1 MILIPTGQFMMGSDR
16 GPDAD
21 ERPAHRVAIT
31 RPFYLDEH
39 EVTRG
44 DYQECVNAG
53 VCVWPLKRR
62 RRPIQPLGRTQRE
75 NWGLKYCG
83 AKALRTPRN
92 HPLTCVNYY
101 EARHYCEEWR
111 GGRLPTEAEWEW
123 AGRGGLKKKR
133 YAWGNERPTR
143 KRALYGKYTGTARV
157 GSYPPNGYGLYDMAG
172 NVWEWT
178 SDWYHAS
185 YYTRSP
191 YADPTGPCAGK
202 EKCNVSKHR
211 TMRGGSWITGSMGLR
226 ITYRNHHRAWNR
238 FTVVGV
244 RCAHDA
250 SASNHA
256 EE

>member
-1 MILIPTGQFMMGSDR
+1 MMGSDR

-21 ERPAHRVAIT
+21 ERPAHKVAIT

-92 HPLTCVNYY
+92 HPLTCVNYH

-202 EKCNVSKHR
+202 EKCNVSRHR